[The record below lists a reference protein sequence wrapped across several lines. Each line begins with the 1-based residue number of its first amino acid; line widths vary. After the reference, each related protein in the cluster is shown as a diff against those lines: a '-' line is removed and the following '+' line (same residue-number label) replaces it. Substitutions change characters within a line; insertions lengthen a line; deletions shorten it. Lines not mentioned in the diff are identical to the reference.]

1 MKTEKIITIIGFSLI
16 LIYSLTRI
24 LEFYN
29 INISVYGSYLVFYLF
44 LLICYFVLQKDYPNI
59 FV

>member
-1 MKTEKIITIIGFSLI
+1 MKTENIITILGFSLI
-16 LIYSLTRI
+16 LIYGITRL

-44 LLICYFVLQKDYPNI
+44 LLVCYFVLPREYSNI
-59 FV
+59 FK